1 MKRHFCILLLLL
13 SVIASP
19 VKAAVGHPFF
29 VNFLPEEYAAHNRNF
44 DVLSDDK
51 GRVFVANFEGLLCYD
66 QSQWKVIHAP
76 GIFRITRLF
85 KDSKGRIWVGGYN
98 VFGYLT
104 SAKNGELQL
113 KTIFSRDNKG
123 FIGEVTSIS
132 EENGK
137 ICIETSIGTAG
148 LEDNSMAEYK
158 IEKTPAD
165 NPILYKGVKVN
176 DSVNLSNGMRI
187 LATAGLGL
195 VVLSSD
201 GSEMY
206 HLTERA
212 GLCNDNINAVFADAY
227 GNVWGATDDGIF
239 LTDIFT
245 AYTSFQST
253 DGISGE
259 VLSICQKFSDLYV
272 GTLRGLFV
280 KRNNAFER
288 VGDISNACW
297 SLCLEANGNV
307 CAATAGGIYLIRGA
321 KTQQLSKTHTISVCP
336 IGNGRYYAGEINGVF
351 LIDNNGNRKQ
361 VNTIEKAITFI
372 PTKDGSLWIRN
383 IYGQVFRC
391 TGDYSKLNEVLPE
404 GEKQAAQRY
413 NYTLVEHKG
422 NIFMIGRLGAFKW
435 NAAKGKLEK
444 FDSKG
449 KWRSENRYPQ
459 LAYNDCF
466 NRIWTTNNEGN
477 NIQVFS
483 MTSDLNDLNQQL
495 RPVHNLNVRSL
506 EVDGND
512 VWLGGNFGLICWNSD
527 YRDNDFNHKAKVY
540 IRSIVMNND
549 SVIWGGFNAG
559 DKLDTQMPFRSLDF
573 ESDVQSITIHFSTD
587 MISTLGD
594 TEYRYRLN
602 GSQQWSQW
610 SKDTYVKL
618 SNPRPGR
625 YSFEVMARDRY
636 GRVTNSVKF
645 DFKVHYPVYVRW
657 YFFLLYLFA
666 LAVIVVIFIRW
677 RMARLLKEKLRL
689 EAIVEER
696 TSQIRQ
702 QKDEI
707 EEKSNSL
714 EKALEDLNAAQYQL
728 LRQERMATVG
738 TLTKGLVDRI
748 LNPMNYVNNFSHMSL
763 GLLKDIKENL
773 EDEEEK
779 MTPDNY
785 DDCLDIV
792 DMLNTNLTKIEE
804 HGINTTRILKAMEE
818 MLKERKCNIEPV
830 DLASLCRK
838 NIEMTTSYYAKEI
851 ADCHI
856 TVESSGIDTTLMAD
870 IDAEQ
875 ISRVVMSMIGNSIY
889 AVVKKYGQ
897 KQYSPVV
904 RLSLAADKE
913 QGKVVLSI
921 YDNGIGIESTIIDK
935 IFDPFFTTKTT
946 AEAVGVGMYL
956 SREIV
961 LNHGGEINVKSTKEV
976 ETQFTISI
984 PTK

>member
-1 MKRHFCILLLLL
+1 MKKHIFIFVLF
-13 SVIASP
+13 IAMGALHL
-19 VKAAVGHPFF
+19 KAAVGHPFF
-29 VNFLPEEYAAHNRNF
+29 VNFMPAEYGAHNRNF
-44 DVLSDDK
+44 DILSDDK

-66 QSQWKVIHAP
+66 QSQWKVIHTP
-76 GIFRITRLF
+76 GVFRITRIF
-85 KDSKGRIWVGGYN
+85 KASNGRIWVGGYN

-104 SAKNGELQL
+104 SSKNGELQL

-123 FIGEVTSIS
+123 FIGEVIDIK

-137 ICIETSIGTAG
+137 IGIETSIGTAG
-148 LEDNSMAEYK
+148 IEDDSMKDYTIKKASD
-158 IEKTPAD
+158 D
-165 NPILYKGVKVN
+165 NPMLYKGVKINSTLKLNNNVT
-176 DSVNLSNGMRI
+176 L

-195 VVLSSD
+195 VVLAPD

-206 HLTERA
+206 HLSERN
-212 GLCNDNINAVFADAY
+212 GLCNDNVNAVYADNY
-227 GNVWGATDDGIF
+227 GNVWGATDDGLF
-239 LTDIFT
+239 LADVYT

-253 DGISGE
+253 DGLPGE
-259 VLSICQKFSDLYV
+259 VLSICQTPKGLYV
-272 GTLRGLFV
+272 GTLKGLYL
-280 KRNNAFER
+280 KKGNTFER
-288 VGDISNACW
+288 VGNISNACW
-297 SLCLEANGNV
+297 RLCLDQSGNL
-307 CAATAGGIYLIRGA
+307 CASTAGGMYVINGGNVR
-321 KTQQLSKTHTISVCP
+321 QLTKNHTISVCP
-336 IGNGRYYAGEINGVF
+336 VGNGKYYAGEIDGVF
-351 LIDNNGNRKQ
+351 LIDGNGQSRR
-361 VNTIEKAITFI
+361 VNTIEKATTFI
-372 PTKDGSLWIRN
+372 PDSDGSLWIRN

-391 TGDYSKLNEVLPE
+391 TGDYSKLNEILPE
-404 GEKQAAQRY
+404 GEKSSSQRY
-413 NYTLVEHKG
+413 NYTLTGYKG
-422 NIFMIGRLGAFKW
+422 EIMMIGRLGAYKW
-435 NAAKGKLEK
+435 DSTKGKLVKSE
-444 FDSKG
+444 G
-449 KWRSENRYPQ
+449 KWSSENRYPQ
-459 LAYNDCF
+459 LTYTDSF
-466 NRIWTTNNEGN
+466 DRMWSTDNEGK
-477 NIQVFS
+477 NIHVFS
-483 MTSDLNDLNQQL
+483 LTSDFDEQNRLL
-495 RPVHNLNVRSL
+495 RPVYNLSVRAL
-506 EVDGND
+506 EVDGEN
-512 VWLGGNFGLICWNSD
+512 VWLGGSFGLICFNSEYHD
-527 YRDNDFNHKAKVY
+527 ADFNHKANVF
-540 IRSIVMNND
+540 IRSIIMNND
-549 SVIWGGFNAG
+549 STLWGGYSSG
-559 DKLDTQMPFRSLDF
+559 DKLLTGMPFTRLGF
-573 ESDVQSITIHFSTD
+573 ESDVQNIIIHFSTD
-587 MISTLGD
+587 MLSTIGD
-594 TEYRYRLN
+594 MEYRYRLN
-602 GSQQWSQW
+602 GNEQWSAW
-610 SKDTYVKL
+610 SKDTFVKL
-618 SNPRPGR
+618 SNPRSGN
-625 YSFEVMARDRY
+625 YTFEVMARDRY
-636 GRVTNSVKF
+636 GRETASQKL
-645 DFKVHYPVYVRW
+645 DLIVHYPVYMRW
-657 YFFLLYLFA
+657 YFLLLYVVL
-666 LAVIVVIFIRW
+666 LAIFVVMFIRW

-689 EAIVEER
+689 ETIVEER

-773 EDEEEK
+773 EDDEEK

-804 HGINTTRILKAMEE
+804 HGVNTTRILKAMEE
-818 MLKERKCNIEPV
+818 MLKERKCNIEPA
-830 DLASLCRK
+830 DLAALCRK

-856 TVESSGIDTTLMAD
+856 SIESSGIDTTLMAD

-889 AVVKKYGQ
+889 AVVKKYRQ

-913 QGKVVLSI
+913 QGKVVLLI